1 MKLDHFKEPKL
12 FITKAPELP
21 LSGTALLELMQAVLA
36 KGVPF
41 RFRARGWSMTPF
53 IRDGDIIT
61 ITPIQDQRLVL
72 GDIVAFTR
80 PAENR
85 LVVHRIVNRHGSD
98 FMIQGDCAPDHPDG
112 VIPVSNLLGR
122 VVRIERDGHR
132 VWLGIGPE
140 KIIIAWL
147 SRKRILDPLRQ
158 IISSLLKPAF
168 RRRKWNR

>member
-12 FITKAPELP
+12 FIAKAPELP

-36 KGVPF
+36 KSVPF

-61 ITPIQDQRLVL
+61 ITPIQDKRPVL
-72 GDIVAFTR
+72 GDIVAFIR
-80 PAENR
+80 PTENR
-85 LVVHRIVNRHGSD
+85 LVVHRIVNLHGSD

-112 VIPVSNLLGR
+112 VIPAGNLLGK
-122 VVRIERDGHR
+122 VARIERDGHR

-140 KIIIAWL
+140 KTIIAWL
-147 SRKRILDPLRQ
+147 SRNRILDPLRQ
-158 IISSLLKPAF
+158 KITLWLKPASF
-168 RRRKWNR
+168 RRR